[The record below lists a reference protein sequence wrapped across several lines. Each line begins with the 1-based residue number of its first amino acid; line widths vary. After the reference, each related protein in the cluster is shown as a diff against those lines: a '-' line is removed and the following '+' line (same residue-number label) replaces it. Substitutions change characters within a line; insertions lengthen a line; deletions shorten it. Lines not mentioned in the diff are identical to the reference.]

1 MRAKVARHERGD
13 FFVVRGGITDAQEG
27 TRYVRVL
34 SLLRERI

>member
-1 MRAKVARHERGD
+1 MNGVIFSLCEVGY
-13 FFVVRGGITDAQEG
+13 AQEG